1 MRPSRSRG
9 QPSRS
14 RAIQRVG
21 GGGLLLALS
30 LVNQIRAGHA
40 STERF
45 SIPQPARVKGPG
57 TSSQDGISG
66 KLHRSRRRPARG
78 SANALNSKAMPD
90 WQVHRPADGV
100 DHSGHGEEDFLK
112 VLRASRARSGVGAEP
127 APVGPGRRPR
137 RGLLLLGGRGLS
149 LQISGDA
156 IGNTME
162 TYAPH

>member
-45 SIPQPARVKGPG
+45 SIPQPARVRGPG

-100 DHSGHGEEDFLK
+100 NRSGHGVKDFLK
-112 VLRASRARSGVGAEP
+112 VLRVSRARSGVGAEP
-127 APVGPGRRPR
+127 APTGAGKKALK
-137 RGLLLLGGRGLS
+137 GLLLLGGRGLS

-156 IGNTME
+156 ISINGKV
-162 TYAPH
+162 YATH